1 MRRRDHLLA
10 LLAALLLVVGLRLT
24 SDLYRWW
31 AYQEERATI
40 TALRPE
46 LEEAALGVV
55 RTQLMLDSLQ
65 ARVAELDAELDRE
78 REVLETRE
86 AAISGGA
93 VTGAMEAR
101 YRQSLEGYNRR
112 ARARNQLLSQWRV
125 AVRANHEHVDRYNAL
140 ADSLRALSARAGEPH
155 YPVPT
160 PAEIADR
167 LELAVPPGSG
177 AGGERM

>member
-1 MRRRDHLLA
+1 AFMRRRDHLLA

-46 LEEAALGVV
+46 LEDAALGVV

-65 ARVAELDAELDRE
+65 ARVADLEAELDRE
-78 REVLETRE
+78 GEVDAGLDRGRARVQTRE
-86 AAISGGA
+86 AALCGGA

-112 ARARNQLLSQWRV
+112 ARARNQLLWRRRV
-125 AVRANHEHVDRYNAL
+125 AGRANHAHVDRYNAL
-140 ADSLRALSARAGEPH
+140 ADSLRALSARA
-155 YPVPT
+155 
-160 PAEIADR
+160 
-167 LELAVPPGSG
+167 
-177 AGGERM
+177 